1 MSSIESRK
9 QQTKKLVVSAMLCA
23 LGVILLM
30 LGAFIEVIDLSV
42 AVIASFL
49 CIYAVIEIGGAY
61 PWLIWIVTSLI
72 SLLFLPLKTPA
83 IFYALFAGYYP
94 MVKENLEK
102 RFSPA
107 IAIPLKLAVFHV
119 SLALMYG
126 ALRLFLPA
134 QLEGII
140 WGWMLLALYVA
151 ALVVFLIYDYA
162 LTKVISAYLF
172 KFRRY
177 FKFK

>member
-94 MVKENLEK
+94 MVKEKLEK
-102 RFSPA
+102 RFSPT

-140 WGWMLLALYVA
+140 WSWMLLAPFFPATRWTWNSPV
-151 ALVVFLIYDYA
+151 
-162 LTKVISAYLF
+162 
-172 KFRRY
+172 
-177 FKFK
+177 

>member
-1 MSSIESRK
+1 
-9 QQTKKLVVSAMLCA
+9 MLCA

-42 AVIASFL
+42 AVLASLL

-83 IFYALFAGYYP
+83 IFYTLFAGYYP
-94 MVKENLEK
+94 MVKEKLEK
-102 RFSPA
+102 RFRPA
-107 IAIPLKLAVFHV
+107 IAMPIKIAVFHV

-126 ALRLFLPA
+126 VLRLFLPA

-140 WGWMLLALYVA
+140 WGWMLLVLYVGA
-151 ALVVFLIYDYA
+151 VVVFVIYDYA
-162 LTKVISAYLF
+162 LTQVISAYLS